1 MKLSGRIYN
10 VLDEKGAEIYSIT
23 PESSVYDAIE
33 MMAERNVGALLVIS
47 GKKLCGII
55 SERDYTRKVILKGW
69 VSKKIPVE
77 SIMTRKVNKVK
88 ADITVE
94 EALSVMTHKRI
105 RHLPVV
111 FNRKLVGVVT
121 IGDLVKWVI
130 SEQSA
135 TIDQLEHFITGSYP
149 G

>member
-33 MMAERNVGALLVIS
+33 MMAERNVGALLVLS

-55 SERDYTRKVILKGW
+55 SERDYTRKVILKGR

-77 SIMTRKVNKVK
+77 SI
-88 ADITVE
+88 VE
-94 EALSVMTHKRI
+94 EALIVMTHKRI